1 MLTCLI
7 VGTFAAVKEWLMLCR
22 GFELAGMSVRMLDD
36 LLLKV
41 TEYRVL
47 VIFGMDSMSEDE
59 CLLTV
64 IELSTIIY
72 FKFFGN
78 NVY

>member
-7 VGTFAAVKEWLMLCR
+7 VRTFAAVKEYSMLCS
-22 GFELAGMSVRMLDD
+22 GFELAGMSLTILYG

-47 VIFGMDSMSEDE
+47 VIFRMDSMSQDE